1 MIVTADVSVGPTTD
15 EALPLKGAPGSVSV
29 TPVVIGVSRA
39 QCVVIGP
46 LETDVVGGDE
56 GWGNDRV

>member
-1 MIVTADVSVGPTTD
+1 MGPKTD
-15 EALPLKGAPGSVSV
+15 KALLLMGAPGSVSV